1 MKNGIMMQYFEW
13 NLPND
18 GQFWNKLKEDAPHLE
33 EMGVTAVWIPP
44 ACKGKEQNDVGYG
57 TYDLFDLGEFDQK
70 NTVRTKYGTRQEL
83 QEAIKALHEH
93 HVGVYLDAVMNH
105 KAGQT
110 IRKNSWPRKWTSR
123 TATRKLRMPTRL
135 KAGPASTFPAAETN
149 IPTSNGTGTTSP
161 ERTMT
166 HARKNLHFKIMGDGK
181 SWSEGVDEEN
191 GNYDYLMFANLDF
204 NHPEVVKEMERWGI
218 WVSRELDLDGMRL
231 DAIKHINDEFIRKF
245 LAAVRKERGADFYA
259 VGEYWKQDLESLD
272 DYLKEERYKVDLF
285 DVPLHYN
292 MYQASKQGRDYD
304 LSKILDG
311 TLVQNHPT
319 LAVTFVD
326 NHDSQWGS
334 SLESAVE
341 DWFKPSAYALIL
353 LMKEGYPCIFYGDY
367 YGVSGNPP
375 MHRAI
380 IDNLLEIRKNH
391 AFGEQNYYFDHPNT
405 IGFTRVGDEE
415 HPHSGVAVLIS
426 NGEDGDKVMNVG
438 KQHAGET
445 WKEATGNVE
454 ETVSID
460 GEGNGRFLVHGGNVA
475 VWIPEN
481 ALQDAR
487 KEDGK

>member
-1 MKNGIMMQYFEW
+1 MGI
-13 NLPND
+13 P
-18 GQFWNKLKEDAPHLE
+18 
-33 EMGVTAVWIPP
+33 
-44 ACKGKEQNDVGYG
+44 
-57 TYDLFDLGEFDQK
+57 
-70 NTVRTKYGTRQEL
+70 
-83 QEAIKALHEH
+83 
-93 HVGVYLDAVMNH
+93 
-105 KAGQT
+105 
-110 IRKNSWPRKWTSR
+110 
-123 TATRKLRMPTRL
+123 
-135 KAGPASTFPAAETN
+135 
-149 IPTSNGTGTTSP
+149 GTGP
-161 ERTMT
+161 GRHEAGR
-166 HARKNLHFKIMGDGK
+166 
-181 SWSEGVDEEN
+181 
-191 GNYDYLMFANLDF
+191 
-204 NHPEVVKEMERWGI
+204 
-218 WVSRELDLDGMRL
+218 
-231 DAIKHINDEFIRKF
+231 IKHINTKFIKKF
-245 LAAVRKERGADFYA
+245 LAAVRKDRGEDFYA
-259 VGEYWKQDLESLD
+259 VGEYWKQDLDSLNE
-272 DYLKEERYKVDLF
+272 YLKEERYKVDLF

-375 MHRAI
+375 MHRGI

-405 IGFTRVGDEE
+405 IGFTRVGDDD

-454 ETVSID
+454 ETVAID
-460 GEGNGRFLVHGGNVA
+460 EEGNGQFLVHGGNVA

-481 ALQDAR
+481 APQDPKQDAR
-487 KEDGK
+487 VEDEE

>member
-1 MKNGIMMQYFEW
+1 MMQYFEW

-33 EMGVTAVWIPP
+33 EIGVTAVWIPP
-44 ACKGKEQNDVGYG
+44 AYKGKEQNDVGYG

-70 NTVRTKYGTRQEL
+70 NTVRTKYGTKQEL
-83 QEAIKALHEH
+83 QDAIKALHEH

-105 KAGQT
+105 KAGADYTEKFMAKEVDQQNRDKEIT
-110 IRKNSWPRKWTSR
+110 DAYEIEGWTGFNFPGRGDKYSDFKWHWYH
-123 TATRKLRMPTRL
+123 
-135 KAGPASTFPAAETN
+135 F
-149 IPTSNGTGTTSP
+149 TGTDYDAATEKTSI
-161 ERTMT
+161 
-166 HARKNLHFKIMGDGK
+166 FKIMGDGK

-204 NHPEVVKEMERWGI
+204 DHPEVVKEMEKWGV

-231 DAIKHINDEFIRKF
+231 DAIKHINDEFIKKF
-245 LAAVRKERGADFYA
+245 LAAVRKDRGEDFYA
-259 VGEYWKQDLESLD
+259 VGEYWKQDLDSLNE
-272 DYLKEERYKVDLF
+272 YLKEERYKVDLF

-375 MHRAI
+375 MHRGI

-405 IGFTRVGDEE
+405 IGFTRVGDDD

-454 ETVSID
+454 ETVAID
-460 GEGNGRFLVHGGNVA
+460 EEGNGQFLVHGGNVA

-481 ALQDAR
+481 APQDPKQDAR
-487 KEDGK
+487 VEDEE

>member
-1 MKNGIMMQYFEW
+1 MGRIMAVNISEKKGTQKKNVHSAKIIEDWGLENDAHAGKWHRQVSLLSYEKIEDFKAKGAPVDEGAFGENLIVQGIDLRQ
-13 NLPND
+13 LPV
-18 GQFWNKLKEDAPHLE
+18 GTQLQCGEVLLE
-33 EMGVTAVWIPP
+33 VTQI
-44 ACKGKEQNDVGYG
+44 GKKCHSGCE
-57 TYDLFDLGEFDQK
+57 
-70 NTVRTKYGTRQEL
+70 
-83 QEAIKALHEH
+83 I
-93 HVGVYLDAVMNH
+93 
-105 KAGQT
+105 
-110 IRKNSWPRKWTSR
+110 
-123 TATRKLRMPTRL
+123 
-135 KAGPASTFPAAETN
+135 
-149 IPTSNGTGTTSP
+149 
-161 ERTMT
+161 
-166 HARKNLHFKIMGDGK
+166 FKIMGDGK

>member
-1 MKNGIMMQYFEW
+1 MSCVLWWRGVPSAICAKRSGNPHARILVIGEAPGKNEDLQGEPFVGAAGKFLNE
-13 NLPND
+13 L
-18 GQFWNKLKEDAPHLE
+18 LEDAGLKRE
-33 EMGVTAVWIPP
+33 DIFIANVLKCRPP
-44 ACKGKEQNDVGYG
+44 ANRNPQPHEIEAYTGYDFKGRGDKYSDFKYHWYHFSG
-57 TYDLFDLGEFDQK
+57 TSQGPDNEHIDKIFRILGE
-70 NTVRTKYGTRQEL
+70 
-83 QEAIKALHEH
+83 
-93 HVGVYLDAVMNH
+93 
-105 KAGQT
+105 
-110 IRKNSWPRKWTSR
+110 
-123 TATRKLRMPTRL
+123 
-135 KAGPASTFPAAETN
+135 
-149 IPTSNGTGTTSP
+149 
-161 ERTMT
+161 
-166 HARKNLHFKIMGDGK
+166 GK
-181 SWSEGVDEEN
+181 QWSEGVDSEN

-245 LAAVRKERGADFYA
+245 LAAVRKERGTDFYA

-319 LAVTFVD
+319 LAVTLVD